1 MHSLNIIIFMKRT
14 LIFIKRTLISA
25 RRTLYFILSFIIA
38 AAAFSGCAPPPDRTR
53 ASDTRFLLDT
63 VCTVT
68 VGGDDAEAVVS
79 EVFDIISKIA
89 AEIDYYDPGSS
100 VSKFNSAPAG
110 EAVPIG
116 ESCAEIV
123 AAALDVSAASDGA
136 FDITTAP
143 LKDLWD
149 FKSENPEVPAPEQ
162 LGEALAHVGYE
173 KLAFDPD
180 ARTLSKT
187 EDGVRIDLGGCGKG
201 YCCQAA
207 INYIEENRPDC
218 FAIIDLGGNVG
229 VYGDNPRTADGSFT
243 GGIQNPDGEGGE
255 YSQTVSIISGQSA
268 VTSGTYQRHFV
279 KDGVNY
285 HHILDPATGMPASN
299 GFESATIVCGS
310 GVTADCLSTACMV
323 LPEDEGRA
331 LAEKYGAELIYR

>member
-14 LIFIKRTLISA
+14 FYL
-25 RRTLYFILSFIIA
+25 ILSVIIA
-38 AAAFSGCAPPPDRTR
+38 ATALSGCAPALDQKR

-68 VGGDDAEAVVS
+68 VGGEDAEAAVS
-79 EVFDIISKIA
+79 EIFDIVSKIA
-89 AEIDYYDPGSS
+89 GEIDYYDPDSS

-110 EAVPIG
+110 EAVSLS

-123 AAALDVSAASDGA
+123 EAALDVSSASGGA
-136 FDITTAP
+136 FDITIAP
-143 LKDLWD
+143 VKDLWD
-149 FKSENPEVPAPEQ
+149 FKSENPEVPAAAQISES
-162 LGEALAHVGYE
+162 LAHVGYE
-173 KLAFDPD
+173 KLAFDPA

-187 EDGVRIDLGGCGKG
+187 EDGVKIDLGGCGKG

-207 INYIEENRPDC
+207 INYMEEKHPGC

-229 VYGDNPRTADGSFT
+229 VYGANPRTSDGSFT
-243 GGIQNPDGEGGE
+243 VGIQSPGGEGGE
-255 YSQTVSIISGQSA
+255 YSRTVSLASGQSA

-299 GFESATIVCGS
+299 GFESATIICGS

-323 LPEDEGRA
+323 LPENEGRA
-331 LAEKYGAELIYR
+331 LAEKYGAELIYQ

>member
-14 LIFIKRTLISA
+14 FYL
-25 RRTLYFILSFIIA
+25 ILSAIIA
-38 AAAFSGCAPPPDRTR
+38 AAALSGCASTLDQKR

-68 VGGDDAEAVVS
+68 VGGDNAEAAVYDI
-79 EVFDIISKIA
+79 FDIVSKIA
-89 AEIDYYDPGSS
+89 GEIDYYDPGSS

-110 EAVPIG
+110 EAVRLS

-123 AAALDVSAASDGA
+123 AAALDVSSASGGA

-149 FKSENPEVPAPEQ
+149 FKSESPEVPAPER
-162 LGEALAHVGYE
+162 LAESLAHVGYE
-173 KLAFDPD
+173 KLAFDPA

-187 EDGVRIDLGGCGKG
+187 EDGVKIDLGGCGKG

-207 INYIEENRPDC
+207 INYMEEKHPDC

-229 VYGDNPRTADGSFT
+229 VYGANPRTSDGSFT
-243 GGIQNPDGEGGE
+243 VGIQSPGGEGGE
-255 YSQTVSIISGQSA
+255 YSRTVSLTSGQSA

-285 HHILDPATGMPASN
+285 HHILDLATGMPASN
-299 GFESATIVCGS
+299 GFESATIICGS

-331 LAEKYGAELIYR
+331 LAEKYGAELIYQ